1 MTARPPSARGD
12 PDSELCYRDVPAA
25 PERLPP
31 LRNAL
36 AEWAGTVGLD
46 AEQVEVLM
54 LASYEALANVV
65 AHAYPDGSG
74 VLDLEARLLPEPTR
88 VEVTVTDYG
97 RWCPESEQRRD
108 LGGRGLILLRSLAE
122 HAEVLTGGEGTTVRM
137 SWTPA
142 QDPVPE
148 A

>member
-1 MTARPPSARGD
+1 MITARPPCARGE
-12 PDSELCYRDVPAA
+12 PDSELCYRDLPAA
-25 PERLPP
+25 PERLPA

-36 AEWAGTVGLD
+36 AEWAGTAGLG
-46 AEQVEVLM
+46 AEQVEMLM

-65 AHAYPDGSG
+65 AHAYPDDSG
-74 VLDLEARLLPEPTR
+74 VLDLEARLLHESAR

-97 RWCPESEQRRD
+97 HWRPAQEEHRD

-122 HAEVLTGGEGTTVRM
+122 HAEVSTGEGGTTVRM
-137 SWTPA
+137 HWTPES
-142 QDPVPE
+142 E

>member
-1 MTARPPSARGD
+1 MTTAHPACARGE
-12 PDSELCYRDVPAA
+12 PDSELCYREVPAT
-25 PERLPP
+25 PERLPG

-36 AEWAGTVGLD
+36 AEWAGTAGLD
-46 AEQVEVLM
+46 AEQVERLI

-74 VLDLEARLLPEPTR
+74 VLDLEARLLRDPAR

-97 RWCPESEQRRD
+97 RWRPDSERRRE

-122 HAEVLTGGEGTTVRM
+122 HAEVSTGGEGTTVRM
-137 SWTPA
+137 SWTP
-142 QDPVPE
+142 PPE
-148 A
+148 R